1 MRAFRLPAALL
12 VAAVLLTNSV
22 LAQES
27 DSFAKGNEEYAAGR
41 FREAIE
47 LYEGAVRGGQLS
59 AAVFYNLGN
68 AWYRAGDLGHAILNY
83 ERALAL
89 QPRHPEALANL
100 RLVRDKA
107 RALELRQTSAE
118 RVFSHVTPTQCTIA
132 AAASFWLAAFAAAAL
147 LLRVR
152 RRRAVAA
159 LLIISALM
167 CAGALAGLHI
177 LERGRT
183 GRALAI
189 LTASKIEA
197 RLAAADNAGTVL
209 ALPAGSEIKILST
222 RGDWVYAALPN
233 DLRGWIPAQSA
244 ERVRL

>member
-1 MRAFRLPAALL
+1 MKPLQTF
-12 VAAVLLTNSV
+12 AAVLTASV
-22 LAQES
+22 LLASSASAQQS
-27 DSFAKGNEEYAAGR
+27 DSFAKGNAEYAAGK

-47 LYEGAVRGGQLS
+47 LYDGVVRDGQLS
-59 AAVFYNLGN
+59 AALFYNLGN
-68 AWYRAGDLGHAILNY
+68 AWYRAEDLGRAILNY

-118 RVFSHVTPTQCTIA
+118 RLFAHVTPTQWTMLA
-132 AAASFWLAAFAAAAL
+132 AIFFWLAAFPAAAL
-147 LLRVR
+147 LLRPR
-152 RRRAVAA
+152 RYRAVVA
-159 LLIISALM
+159 LLIFSALA
-167 CAGALAGLHI
+167 CVGSLAGLRI
-177 LERGRT
+177 LEHGSA

-189 LTASKIEA
+189 VTADKMEA

-209 ALPAGSEIKILST
+209 ALPAGSEIKILSR
-222 RGDWVYAALPN
+222 RGEWIYAVLPN